1 MKKENQTDASVRSGT
16 DSLKMECR
24 ALWYELI
31 HTRILLRV
39 SLLYMLLLCA
49 LTLIISMELED
60 EGLAKTAS
68 NMMVENPD
76 IIYVFS
82 NLVIGLLVGSIAG
95 GDLKD
100 KVANY
105 ELMAG
110 HSRKNVFLS
119 RSLVATLF
127 SAAVLTVAGFA
138 TVLFATIVYGF
149 GDAIT
154 PGGLAVRLG
163 LMFFPY
169 LRIAAFLTLVA
180 FAARGKYLPMV
191 FGMLYTYL
199 VMILETVGGSNDYAT
214 GYFSLRHVMDFTTW
228 QTYNISPVKGIVE
241 YYAYDASVSASLAV
255 ETIGISLLMTAVY
268 LMIGY
273 ALFRRDDLN

>member
-1 MKKENQTDASVRSGT
+1 MKKEDQTDGCVRSGT

-24 ALWYELI
+24 ALWYELT
-31 HTRILLRV
+31 HTRILLRA
-39 SLLYMLLLCA
+39 SLLYVLLLCA

-60 EGLAKTAS
+60 EGIAKTAS
-68 NMMVENPD
+68 NMMVQNPD

-82 NLVIGLLVGSIAG
+82 NLLIGLLVGSVAG

-100 KVANY
+100 RVANY

-110 HSRKNVFLS
+110 HSRKTVFLS
-119 RSLVATLF
+119 RSLAAVLF
-127 SAAVLTVAGFA
+127 SAVVLTAAGFA
-138 TVLFATIVYGF
+138 AVLFASVVYGF
-149 GDAIT
+149 GDAVT
-154 PGGLAVRLG
+154 QGGLALRLG
-163 LMFFPY
+163 LLFFPY

-199 VMILETVGGSNDYAT
+199 VMILETVGSASAYAT
-214 GYFSLRHVMDFTTW
+214 GYFSLRHVMDFTVW
-228 QTYNISPVKGIVE
+228 KTYNISPVKGIVE
-241 YYAYDASVSASLAV
+241 YSAYDASVSASLAL

-268 LMIGY
+268 LLTGY